1 MNDLMGELKMK
12 FVLRRLSTTLIAA
25 SILIFC
31 LPVANVIAQESKLTL
46 PQLTKT
52 IATLD
57 RTYSA
62 GAIGSSTMSEQA
74 IVEANAAK
82 NDVQKWY
89 VQAEQTCYENFF
101 VTSCLNDIK
110 LMRRNKL
117 AILQRINVEAKAWQR
132 KQRIE
137 ELDAKLQEKNSQK

>member
-1 MNDLMGELKMK
+1 MLK
-12 FVLRRLSTTLIAA
+12 FILRRLSTLPIALA
-25 SILIFC
+25 ICIFC
-31 LPVANVIAQESKLTL
+31 LPAAKVMAQQSKQTL

-57 RTYSA
+57 QTYAA
-62 GAIGSSTMSEQA
+62 GLISSSTISEQA
-74 IVEANAAK
+74 IVEATSAK
-82 NDVQKWY
+82 SEVQKWY
-89 VQAEQTCYENFF
+89 VQAEQTCYDKFF

-110 LMRRNKL
+110 LTRRDKL

-137 ELDAKLQEKNSQK
+137 ELDAKLLEKNSQK

>member
-1 MNDLMGELKMK
+1 MK
-12 FVLRRLSTTLIAA
+12 FDLRRLSTLLNVA
-25 SILIFC
+25 SIYILV
-31 LPVANVIAQESKLTL
+31 LSAGDVMAQQSKLTL
-46 PQLTKT
+46 PQLTKA
-52 IATLD
+52 IASLD
-57 RTYSA
+57 QIYAA
-62 GAIGSSTMSEQA
+62 GAIGSLSMSEQA

-89 VQAEQTCYENFF
+89 AQAEQTCAENFF

-110 LMRRNKL
+110 LTRRDKL

>member
-1 MNDLMGELKMK
+1 MMK
-12 FVLRRLSTTLIAA
+12 CVLRRLSTLLITAVTGILVLPTADVMAEQNKFTLA
-25 SILIFC
+25 
-31 LPVANVIAQESKLTL
+31 
-46 PQLTKT
+46 QLTKT
-52 IATLD
+52 VTTLD
-57 RTYSA
+57 QTYAA
-62 GAIGSSTMSEQA
+62 GAIESLVMSDLA
-74 IVEANAAK
+74 IDEANAAK

-89 VQAEQTCYENFF
+89 AQAEQTCYEKFF

-110 LMRRNKL
+110 LFRRDKL

>member
-1 MNDLMGELKMK
+1 MK
-12 FVLRRLSTTLIAA
+12 LVLRRLSTLLITA
-25 SILIFC
+25 LICIFI
-31 LPVANVIAQESKLTL
+31 LPVADVIAQQSKLTL
-46 PQLTKT
+46 AQLTKMV
-52 IATLD
+52 AALD
-57 RTYSA
+57 QTYAANAITSSA
-62 GAIGSSTMSEQA
+62 ISEQA
-74 IVEANAAK
+74 IIEANSAK

-89 VQAEQTCYENFF
+89 TQAEQTCYDKFF

-110 LMRRNKL
+110 LTRRDKL